1 MHTSQASLIALAVR
15 LGKCVQLT
23 LLLFSVVCSTT
34 LVAQDNSLESGT
46 VYLLRRTGISGAADG
61 YSVFMDGQRLCVLN
75 NKRYSVHMVQA
86 GVHKFSVR
94 FNGNNEKK
102 TPDYLEIAVEPGKD
116 YYIALDQVNG
126 LTVKL
131 TLQELAASSG
141 KKAMEDL
148 TKDDNCK

>member
-1 MHTSQASLIALAVR
+1 
-15 LGKCVQLT
+15 
-23 LLLFSVVCSTT
+23 
-34 LVAQDNSLESGT
+34 
-46 VYLLRRTGISGAADG
+46 
-61 YSVFMDGQRLCVLN
+61 
-75 NKRYSVHMVQA
+75 MVQA